1 MEILGVFGGW
11 GVPFPLPPSCIKG
24 GPGAE
29 SQAGTNREQS
39 KHEQTVNKRRPL
51 HGVFT
56 LCPMARQGRGGQ
68 GAGALCV
75 LLHPYRTTA
84 LGMCA
89 PLINLTLSV
98 ASDAQKCAFAI
109 VRTSLEWQEC

>member
-1 MEILGVFGGW
+1 MVILVVFGVW

-24 GPGAE
+24 GPGAK

-39 KHEQTVNKRRPL
+39 KHEQTVNKRQPL
-51 HGVFT
+51 HGAFT

-75 LLHPYRTTA
+75 LLHPYRIA
-84 LGMCA
+84 A
-89 PLINLTLSV
+89 
-98 ASDAQKCAFAI
+98 
-109 VRTSLEWQEC
+109 

>member
-39 KHEQTVNKRRPL
+39 KHEQTVNKSATIARRV
-51 HGVFT
+51 HVMSYG
-56 LCPMARQGRGGQ
+56 
-68 GAGALCV
+68 
-75 LLHPYRTTA
+75 
-84 LGMCA
+84 
-89 PLINLTLSV
+89 
-98 ASDAQKCAFAI
+98 
-109 VRTSLEWQEC
+109 